1 MKKVLKNLFYI
12 FTPLILGSIV
22 GFLISDSIDYQNLI
36 KPPLAPP
43 KIVFPI
49 AWSII
54 YLLLGIS
61 YKLFKD
67 KSYDEYGDKLYY
79 IGLAVNLLW
88 SIIFFVFKWRFFAIL
103 WIILLDIFVIYTIKL
118 FKKYNKTTLY
128 LLLPYL
134 LWSLYATYLTI
145 GIFILN

>member
-118 FKKYNKTTLY
+118 FKKYNKTKLY